1 MPPITPPITTR
12 RGWPTSRPPLGA
24 LAGALPGHTA
34 LDSQEGQNTPFT
46 RTLIEFLTPDAADA
60 YDSGLDIRRAMLGDD
75 YVARSL
81 ASATDLTRA
90 FQDMITPFKS
100 LLTIASSEEATIAA
114 SLDADSSGR
123 NDIRVLCPRES
134 GESDGRPRLGTISTS
149 GAVDSFL
156 SLNAPIPALSVFLSY
171 DDRAQSGFV

>member
-1 MPPITPPITTR
+1 MSPCRIRERTKSSSSILSFGMMMVMGLPI
-12 RGWPTSRPPLGA
+12 
-24 LAGALPGHTA
+24 
-34 LDSQEGQNTPFT
+34 
-46 RTLIEFLTPDAADA
+46 
-60 YDSGLDIRRAMLGDD
+60 
-75 YVARSL
+75 
-81 ASATDLTRA
+81 ASAAVQPNIRSAAA